1 MDPTRHPLPLS
12 HFWDMKRV
20 AETGARLSII
30 CLKQRLDPDRS
41 SCDACYASLR
51 CMASKW
57 SAEIGW
63 IPWWR
68 GQCFETRYM
77 ELSEGGIALF
87 SAPCCFK
94 TSVTGGNQDLVPA
107 ALRSSPRVPTLCN
120 DVDGAVCTRE
130 SV

>member
-1 MDPTRHPLPLS
+1 MR
-12 HFWDMKRV
+12 
-20 AETGARLSII
+20 
-30 CLKQRLDPDRS
+30 QQLDPDRS
-41 SCDACYASLR
+41 SCDVCHASPR

-63 IPWWR
+63 ISWWR

-77 ELSEGGIALF
+77 GLSESGIALS

-107 ALRSSPRVPTLCN
+107 ALRSSPESLHFTMTLMVLFALAN
-120 DVDGAVCTRE
+120 LYGRRGKSEV
-130 SV
+130 